1 MDARTTQI
9 CMLIYNTYLSG
20 AFLIDGYYL
29 GKMVRLQYPTF
40 SELFDVTR
48 TKPCGASFFYLQ
60 QSIEMY
66 TEKPAGTKNRP
77 ALFDLGKGEWTT
89 PYRFNFVQ
97 LTIRNKKTLGTLFRP
112 FTAEKKIK
120 KSKMTLILF
129 YRNN

>member
-1 MDARTTQI
+1 MDARTTPNLHVDLQYVSVR
-9 CMLIYNTYLSG
+9 CMLD
-20 AFLIDGYYL
+20 DGYYL

-48 TKPCGASFFYLQ
+48 TKPRGASFFYLQ

-89 PYRFNFVQ
+89 PYRFNLVQ

-120 KSKMTLILF
+120 KSKMTLNSIL
-129 YRNN
+129 